1 MKKLL
6 LLPLLILALPGA
18 ESTRLPLWN
27 GRDLAGW
34 KIFLNDPAVAPAKTW
49 SATGGVLRL
58 DAGKVNGYIRTEK
71 DFSHYR
77 LHVEWRW
84 PALSSAEGAK
94 DAPASANS
102 GVLLHVHGP
111 DTIWPVCFEAQL
123 RTGNAGQVIGM
134 GVNIP
139 DVPVQNNRTR
149 SPRLAEPSERPLGEW
164 NTYEITCRADTI
176 EVLVNGVRQNFVGKL
191 PVATGAIALQM
202 EGHPVEFRNVWL
214 EPL

>member
-1 MKKLL
+1 MKKHLL
-6 LLPLLILALPGA
+6 LLPLLVLGLAGA
-18 ESTRLPLWN
+18 ETSRLPLWN

-34 KIFLNDPAVAPAKTW
+34 KIFLNDATVAPAKTW

-84 PALSSAEGAK
+84 TK
-94 DAPASANS
+94 DAPANANS

-111 DTIWPVCFEAQL
+111 DTIWPLCFEAQL

-149 SPRLAEPSERPLGEW
+149 SPRLAEPSEKPMGEW

-202 EGHPVEFRNVWL
+202 EGHAIEFRNVWV